1 MIKLMW
7 LVPAVA
13 GMLAACENQNGAGG
27 KGSAPSESTTIRGEG
42 RSVAQENS
50 APEANAPEETASPP
64 DTDDTPLLNINPAP
78 KSRSFKG
85 VIIPRPFAEPD
96 PILL

>member
-13 GMLAACENQNGAGG
+13 GMLAACENQNGSSG
-27 KGSAPSESTTIRGEG
+27 KGSAPSESSMVRGEG
-42 RSVAQENS
+42 QSMAQENS
-50 APEANAPEETASPP
+50 APEPNTPEEAVSPP
-64 DTDDTPLLNINPAP
+64 EVDEVPLLRIEPAP
-78 KSRSFKG
+78 KPRSFKG
-85 VIIPRPFAEPD
+85 VIIPRPFAEPE